1 MSGVQD
7 PLPAGDWGYV
17 DGYRFIVYLLCQQTK
32 NKESQICY
40 ISKLNLEVHII
51 DICKQIVHF
60 GEEERDASE

>member
-1 MSGVQD
+1 MQD

-17 DGYRFIVYLLCQQTK
+17 DIDLLFICFVNKQRTK
-32 NKESQICY
+32 KVKY
-40 ISKLNLEVHII
+40 VTFLKLNLEVHII